1 MDTVSE
7 TVTITLPTFHPEQ
20 ARCFHTSATWDL
32 IALRAGRRWGKNVYG
47 ETTASD
53 HIARG
58 MTVGWFAPEY
68 KRLTET
74 YENIAQMVE
83 PVKTRSKQGEVI
95 RTLTDGRIDFW
106 SLDDENAGRGRKY
119 HLIVIDE
126 AAFGKKKQ
134 LLETWERSIKPT
146 LVDYAG
152 RALVMS
158 NTNGID
164 PDDFFYTICHEPR
177 LGFRQFHAPTRSNPF
192 LPLKRPTESF
202 DQWVERRRAYF
213 DKLRADTPP
222 LVYEQEYK
230 AEFVD
235 WSGASF
241 FALNEMLVKGDDG
254 IYAPVDLPV
263 RCDAVYAIVDTA
275 TKTGRANDG
284 TAVTYFALIKHGLS
298 YQLVILDWDIQQI
311 EGALLETWLPTIFQN
326 LEHFAKACRARSGSV
341 GAFIEDKSSGMVL
354 LQQAARRGW
363 PATAI
368 DSKLTSL
375 GKDERAISI
384 SGYVYRGLV
393 KLSRKAFDKVTTYKG
408 TTRNHFRGQVVGFR
422 IGSKNEQREDDLLDT
437 FCYGT
442 ALGLGNNEGF

>member
-1 MDTVSE
+1 MDTISE
-7 TVTITLPTFHPEQ
+7 TVTIKLPTFHPEQ
-20 ARCFHTSATWDL
+20 VRAFKTTASWDYV
-32 IALRAGRRWGKNVYG
+32 ALRAGRRWGKNVYG

-68 KRLTET
+68 KRLSET
-74 YENIAQMVE
+74 YENIAQMIE

-95 RTLTDGRIDFW
+95 RTMTDGRVDFW
-106 SLDDENAGRGRKY
+106 SLEDENAGRGRKY
-119 HLIVIDE
+119 HLIVIVE
-126 AAFGKKKQ
+126 AAFGKKKI
-134 LLETWERSIKPT
+134 LRETWERSIKPT

-164 PDDFFYTICHEPR
+164 PDDFFYSICHDPL

-192 LPLKRPTESF
+192 LPLRKPTEPF
-202 DQWVERRRAYF
+202 ELWVARRRAYF
-213 DKLRADTPP
+213 DKLKADTPP

-241 FALNEMLVKGDDG
+241 FALDSLLVNGQ
-254 IYAPVDLPV
+254 PVDLPV
-263 RCDAVYAIVDTA
+263 RCDAIFAVIDTA
-275 TKTGRANDG
+275 TKTGKANDG
-284 TAVTYFALIKHGLS
+284 TAVTYFAVIRHGFDYKLI
-298 YQLVILDWDIQQI
+298 VLDWDMQQI
-311 EGALLETWLPTIFQN
+311 EGALLETWLPTIFAN
-326 LEHFAKACRARSGSV
+326 LEHYAKACRARAGSI
-341 GAFIEDKSSGMVL
+341 GTFIEDKASGMVL

-363 PATAI
+363 PATPI
-368 DSKLTSL
+368 DSKLTSV
-375 GKDERAISI
+375 GKDERAISV

-393 KLSRKAFDKVTTYKG
+393 KLSRKAFDKVSTYKG
-408 TTRNHFRGQVVGFR
+408 TTRNHLRGQVVGFR

-437 FCYGT
+437 FTYGV
-442 ALGLGNNEGF
+442 ALALGNNEGF